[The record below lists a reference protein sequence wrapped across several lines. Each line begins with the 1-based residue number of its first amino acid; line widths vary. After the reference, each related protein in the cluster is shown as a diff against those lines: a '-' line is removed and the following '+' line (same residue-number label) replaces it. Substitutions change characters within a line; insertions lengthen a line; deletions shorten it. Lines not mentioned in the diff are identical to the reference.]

1 MRVALLTTFHQRDG
15 LATYAESLVDAVR
28 AAGDEVVVLAPRLTG
43 GDAAIGDQPPRLWG
57 ARHASIAEA
66 FATARAIAASGADL
80 VHLNVNLSLFSARFL
95 LAIRAVLRARGT
107 PTIVTLH
114 CRQGG
119 WPARRFK
126 VWRVQRAFAGLDVV
140 VHTEAH
146 AAELHAAG
154 HRRVHVIPHGV
165 PALNALP
172 MDVARARLGLDLDRP
187 VLTHFGFL
195 FPHKGVLEVLHAMA
209 KLRAR
214 GFPRLFYWISG
225 AVYRT
230 RESQRYFRR
239 IRRAIDELGLAGDVH
254 LSGEFVSE
262 GEAMLAMQAATWVVL
277 NYLHG
282 SAQGASGAVTRALAS
297 GRPVAVSPSPFFDD
311 VRDATHTLVGDLETA
326 LAHALTDD
334 ALAQRA
340 QSGAARRCAEASWS
354 TTAERYR
361 RLYRAVASATARS
374 G

>member
-28 AAGDEVVVLAPRLTG
+28 AAGDEVVVLAPRLTK

-66 FATARAIAASGADL
+66 FVTARAIADSGVDV

-95 LAIRAVLRARGT
+95 LALRAVLRARRT
-107 PTIVTLH
+107 PIVVTLH

-126 VWRVQRAFAGLDVV
+126 SWRVERALAGLDVV

-146 AAELHAAG
+146 AVELRGAG

-165 PALNALP
+165 PSMNALP
-172 MDVARARLGLDLDRP
+172 LAVARARLGLDVDRP

-195 FPHKGVLEVLHAMA
+195 FPHKGVLEVLRAMA
-209 KLRAR
+209 SLRAR

-230 RESQRYFRR
+230 RESHRYFRR
-239 IRRAIDELGLAGDVH
+239 IRQTVDDLGLAGDVH
-254 LSGEFVSE
+254 LSGAFVSDA
-262 GEAMLAMQAATWVVL
+262 EALLAMQAASWVVL
-277 NYLHG
+277 NYRHG

-297 GRPVAVSPSPFFDD
+297 GRPVAVSEAAFFDD
-311 VRDATHTLVGDLETA
+311 VRDATHTLTGDLEAA
-326 LAHALTDD
+326 LARALTDEALTQR
-334 ALAQRA
+334 ALA
-340 QSGAARRCAEASWS
+340 GAARRCAEASWS
-354 TTAERYR
+354 TTAERHR
-361 RLYRAVASATARS
+361 RLYRAVAAGVAP
-374 G
+374 GG